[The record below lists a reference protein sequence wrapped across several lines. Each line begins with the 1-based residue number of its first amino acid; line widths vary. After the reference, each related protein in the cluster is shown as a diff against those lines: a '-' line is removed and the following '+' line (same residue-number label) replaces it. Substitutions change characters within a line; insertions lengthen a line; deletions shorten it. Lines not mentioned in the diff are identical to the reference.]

1 MSLEPA
7 RFQLEPE
14 MVFDG
19 WVGGGSG
26 GEPVLLLHGFPQ
38 TARAMLPVAQELVAA
53 NRRVVVPDQRG
64 YSSGARPLDVAE
76 YSLELLVGDAL
87 GLLDAAGIDQ
97 VHLVG
102 HDWGALVAWT
112 LAANAP
118 ERVKSLTA
126 ISVPHPVAF
135 GRALEGDLDQQQRS
149 AYMQLFQAPGGVAEQ
164 VLLADDAGKL
174 RAMYGPEVP
183 AEAVGE
189 YVARLSEPGALSAA
203 INWHRALSPAQLLAV
218 PPVSVPTTF
227 VWGASDVAIGR
238 VAANGCAE
246 FVGGDYEFVELPD
259 QGHWLPEAATAE
271 VVAVISRRIA
281 ASA

>member
-7 RFQLEPE
+7 RFQLEAE

-26 GEPVLLLHGFPQ
+26 AEPVLLLHGFPQ

-53 NRRVVVPDQRG
+53 HLRVVVPDQRG
-64 YSSGARPLDVAE
+64 YSRDARPLDVAE
-76 YSLELLVGDAL
+76 YSIELLVGDAL

-118 ERVKSLTA
+118 GRVKSLTA
-126 ISVPHPVAF
+126 ISVPHPAAF
-135 GRALEGDLDQQQRS
+135 GRALQGDLDQQQRS
-149 AYMQLFQAPGGVAEQ
+149 AYLQLFQAPNGVAEQ
-164 VLLADDAGKL
+164 VLLAHDAAKL

-203 INWHRALSPAQLLAV
+203 LSWYRALSPAQLLVV

-227 VWGASDVAIGR
+227 VWGAGDVAIGR
-238 VAANGCAE
+238 VAATGCAE
-246 FVGGDYEFVELPD
+246 FVSGDYDFVELPD

-271 VVAVISRRIA
+271 VVGAILRRIA